1 MSDIPPVLT
10 LVRNATCS
18 VHVSHKSLVPMP
30 PPSTNLLYCSAAT
43 YVNEN
48 LHRKVRLGEERRKR
62 ATASAFLRN
71 LTWLVES
78 TEIRVATA

>member
-18 VHVSHKSLVPMP
+18 VHVSHTRKSLVPMASS
-30 PPSTNLLYCSAAT
+30 STNLLYCSAAI

-48 LHRKVRLGEERRKR
+48 LHRKARLGEERRKR
-62 ATASAFLRN
+62 ATASALPCN
-71 LTWLVES
+71 LTWL
-78 TEIRVATA
+78 